1 MIPLRKLS
9 RILLRRD
16 SAGLSLPDAR
26 VRKAAFSSL
35 AEAAN
40 KAAQILVT
48 IISISLMVG
57 YLGAERFGLA
67 MAIAGFAQWFL
78 FDTGIAEG
86 MKLRLIEAF
95 AHNDRR
101 AAQAYVATGTVALLA
116 LTVLMSVVWAVSF
129 PFVDWFAVFNVDAN
143 DVNVHACLLVVVS
156 IMLIMIPL
164 KNLREVYMADQR
176 GYVFS
181 LWTLLGTVASLGGI
195 WFATRTNGGIPA
207 VLAGMYLPVL
217 LASVAC
223 GLYLFLKDM
232 PWLFPALSRASVE
245 VWRKMWKDSL
255 GLFILGFSLI
265 IINGTDIFIVNHYL
279 GGEEASVY
287 SLSIRIFFYVQVVV
301 SLLINPAWPAIGDAL
316 QRGEMRWARK
326 ASMILFVISFGFA
339 IPMCMLLVAFGRP
352 LIRVWSR
359 GKVDTEQTL
368 LLLLGVYILL
378 RIWCAVYGIV
388 LRAMG
393 RVRFQGM
400 ATLAEAALH
409 LILGI
414 YLLQRMGLIG
424 LAIGSIAGIV
434 LTRAWILPLE
444 YHIVLTGHP
453 WFGVAKRATGPLDQ
467 EALPQSNRESIE
479 DEEE

>member
-16 SAGLSLPDAR
+16 GAGLSLPDAR

-48 IISISLMVG
+48 IISVPLIVG

-67 MAIAGFAQWFL
+67 MAMAGFAQWFL

-95 AHNDRR
+95 ACNDRQ

-116 LTVLMSVVWAVSF
+116 LTALIGVTWAISF
-129 PFVDWFAVFNVDAN
+129 PFVDWTGVFNVDAN
-143 DVNVHACLLVVVS
+143 DVNLRACLLVVVS

-181 LWTLLGTVASLGGI
+181 SWTLLGTVTSLGGI
-195 WFATRTNGGIPA
+195 WFATRTSGGISA
-207 VLAGMYLPVL
+207 VLAGMYVPVL

-223 GLYLFLKDM
+223 CLYLFLKDM
-232 PWLFPALSRASVE
+232 PWLVPALSRASME
-245 VWRKMWKDSL
+245 TWRKMWSDSVSLLFL
-255 GLFILGFSLI
+255 GVGLIILGA
-265 IINGTDIFIVNHYL
+265 TDVFVVNHYL

-287 SLSIRIFFYVQVVV
+287 SLSIRIFFYVQVIV

-316 QRGEMRWARK
+316 HRGEVRWARK
-326 ASMILFVISFGFA
+326 ASSILFVISFGFA
-339 IPMCMLLVAFGRP
+339 IPMSTLLVVFGRP

-359 GKVDTEQTL
+359 GEVDTDQTL
-368 LLLLGVYILL
+368 LLLLGAYILL
-378 RIWCAVYGIV
+378 RIWCAVYGIL
-388 LRAMG
+388 LRALG
-393 RVRFQGM
+393 RVRFQGL

-414 YLLQRMGLIG
+414 YLLQRLGLIG
-424 LAIGSIAGIV
+424 LAIGSIASIT
-434 LTRAWILPLE
+434 LTRAWALPLE
-444 YHIVLTGHP
+444 YYFVFDRHRL
-453 WFGVAKRATGPLDQ
+453 FGVARRATGLLNQ
-467 EALPQSNRESIE
+467 KALPQSNRKRIE
-479 DEEE
+479 D